1 MKYIV
6 EDSLREFPFWGPAED
21 TVKYLTEEELDTL
34 EDYFSDDVL
43 HLSNLMTKTD
53 INDIFAY
60 DEDYVAEFLGYNSFD
75 EIMEERKDNA

>member
-6 EDSLREFPFWGPAED
+6 EKSLREFPFWGPAED
-21 TVKYLTEEELDTL
+21 TVKYLTEKELDEL

-43 HLSNLMTKTD
+43 HLMTETD

-60 DEDYVAEFLGYNSFD
+60 DENYIAELLGYASFD
-75 EIMEERKDNA
+75 EMMEERKDNV